1 MPDIFVLS
9 ERDIK
14 EINFAKLYA
23 MDFAHGTAGH
33 NRLMLIANLAAALE
47 ARDVQIVSHEA
58 GDAEAASCQVVAQ
71 FVEEDERADDDE
83 EVDETHAAW
92 WWASVMA
99 GRTTLG
105 PVQTRGRRR

>member
-58 GDAEAASCQVVAQ
+58 VDADVTEAAGEPPGMPASPKSI
-71 FVEEDERADDDE
+71 
-83 EVDETHAAW
+83 VDFF
-92 WWASVMA
+92 M
-99 GRTTLG
+99 
-105 PVQTRGRRR
+105 